1 MLSASLNKTFLSLS
15 LSLSLSCY
23 LLEEITI
30 VREGIRIISV
40 VYLSVII
47 LEIFHVNMV
56 KAVIRSSDHLVDLK

>member
-1 MLSASLNKTFLSLS
+1 M
-15 LSLSLSCY
+15 
-23 LLEEITI
+23 
-30 VREGIRIISV
+30 REGIRIISV